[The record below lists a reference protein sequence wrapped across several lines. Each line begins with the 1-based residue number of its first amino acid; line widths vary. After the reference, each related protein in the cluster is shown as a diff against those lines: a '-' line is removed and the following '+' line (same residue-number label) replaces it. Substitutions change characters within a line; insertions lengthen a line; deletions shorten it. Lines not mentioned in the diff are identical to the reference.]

1 MKQIRKSIVLIILLF
16 TFTPNIQAQF
26 WKKLKKKAE
35 NTIVKKAEKEI
46 DKKINKKKENNDKKI
61 VEGNNKKTPKNDSI
75 KIWRNFKF
83 IPGEKV
89 IFFDNLKYEEVGEFP
104 SKWDLFEGGS
114 EIALFNN
121 QKVIIPT
128 TKYTNAISPLFKKDN
143 YLGNEFT
150 IEFDIYIDD
159 INNINDWLDF
169 KIFFTG
175 TIKKYKSLGYGGDI
189 TITHRK
195 NKVEGNIYTKDQRF
209 YLENINFG
217 SKKSWHH
224 ISISY
229 YKKKLKI
236 YHNEKRI
243 GNIPNFPTDIKGFT
257 IILETP
263 KSFDN
268 RKLVT
273 GIKNIR
279 IAHGGG
285 QMYKRIMSEGKY
297 VTNGILFNSGKAK
310 IKLQSMGII
319 NKITTVLKENP
330 DWKMKIIGY
339 TDSDGSANDNLKLS
353 KKRAD
358 AVKQAIILQGISE
371 TRLTTI
377 GKGENEPLNTNS
389 TPEEKAN
396 NRRVAFIK
404 I

>member
-217 SKKSWHH
+217 SKKNWHH

-257 IILETP
+257 IVLETP

-310 IKLQSMGII
+310 IKLRSMGII